1 MLNFALEKSTKL
13 TMERTYKIRRFPTVG
28 DMVVMLL
35 LFFTVQML
43 TGMVA
48 NLLGFVPPA
57 TSAIDAV
64 DIETYMNEQEAL
76 GRYVA
81 ISYPVSFLLS
91 IGALWL
97 YVRLR
102 GGKRSIHINH
112 SASGFNPSVVLVG
125 ALWLFSA
132 QIILEPLMSQLPQ
145 SEGGGFG
152 RGFWACFT
160 AIVSAAVLE
169 ELLCR
174 GLIFEVLHKRLGV
187 KTSILFSSL
196 FFGLIHFDIATAI
209 VAVVAGI
216 IFGVLYVRTSSLY
229 TTIIIHSINNTLA
242 FAMICCGVGDMSL
255 YDIIGGGVAY
265 WIVYGVAMAIF
276 LACSIEAYLKVFR
289 RKKPKRNS

>member
-1 MLNFALEKSTKL
+1 MDRIS
-13 TMERTYKIRRFPTVG
+13 KIGKFPTVG
-28 DMVVMLL
+28 DMIMMLL
-35 LFFTVQML
+35 LFFVAQL
-43 TGMVA
+43 LVGVVA
-48 NLLGFVPPA
+48 NACGLFAPQVSP
-57 TSAIDAV
+57 IDAV

-76 GRYVA
+76 GRYIA
-81 ISYPVSFLLS
+81 IFYPVSFLFS

-102 GGKRSIHINH
+102 SGKKSIRIRH

-125 ALWLFSA
+125 VLWLFSS
-132 QIILEPLMSQLPQ
+132 QIVLEPLMSQLPQ
-145 SEGGGFG
+145 SDAGGLG

-160 AIVSAAVLE
+160 AVFTAAVLE

-174 GLIFEVLHKRLGV
+174 GLLFEVLHKRLGV

-229 TTIIIHSINNTLA
+229 TTIIIHSINNALA
-242 FAMICCGVGDMSL
+242 FAMISFGVGDMSL
-255 YDIIGGGVAY
+255 YDIMGGGVAY
-265 WIVYGVAMAIF
+265 WVIYGVAAVIF
-276 LACSIEAYLKVFR
+276 LTCSIETYLKVFR
-289 RKKPKRNS
+289 TKKTEN